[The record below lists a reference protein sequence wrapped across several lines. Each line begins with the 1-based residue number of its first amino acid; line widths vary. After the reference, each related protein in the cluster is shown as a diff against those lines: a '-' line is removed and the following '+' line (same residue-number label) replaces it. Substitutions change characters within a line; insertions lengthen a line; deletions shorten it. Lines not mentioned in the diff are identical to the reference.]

1 MGKKYLAA
9 FLAAALM
16 LNNAMTGFAAVGI
29 AGNGKGTLANAG
41 DAFGNRTQE
50 TKRRIPTRRSRN
62 MKLHIPFFRKNWKI
76 WQRLTGRIM

>member
-41 DAFGNRTQE
+41 DAFGNRTQ
-50 TKRRIPTRRSRN
+50 
-62 MKLHIPFFRKNWKI
+62 
-76 WQRLTGRIM
+76 